1 MKQNRNNKKY
11 RKVIFLF
18 MILSLIKIC
27 YCYRYDEGEDNKKEN
42 DLSVF
47 TKYEKKCENLDSNIY
62 HCGNCGNICPINQKC
77 VKGVCMCSTQ
87 LITFD
92 DLNASGG
99 TVPNGYKDFTWDN
112 IDYITS
118 PTVGDRS
125 GVISPFNIIYSPSL
139 TLSTISRST
148 PFNLVS
154 IYGYNMANVATIT
167 FKGYRNNVEVATTT
181 YISDDYEVR
190 LFVFPSEFNNIDKLT
205 FISVSDDLPKNIVFD
220 NLMVCV

>member
-1 MKQNRNNKKY
+1 MKQNRINLKI
-11 RKVIFLF
+11 RKVMVLF

-27 YCYRYDEGEDNKKEN
+27 YCHRYDEHEDYE
-42 DLSVF
+42 D
-47 TKYEKKCENLDSNIY
+47 YEKKCD
-62 HCGNCGNICPINQKC
+62 
-77 VKGVCMCSTQ
+77 TR

-92 DLNASGG
+92 DLNAPGG
-99 TVPNGYKDFTWDN
+99 NVPNGYKKFTWDN
-112 IDYITS
+112 INYITS

-125 GVISPFNIIYSPSL
+125 GVISPFNIIYSPYL
-139 TLSTISRST
+139 TLSTISKNT

-154 IYGYNMANVATIT
+154 VYSYNMANVATIT

-190 LFVFPSEFNNIDKLT
+190 LFVFPSEFNNIDKFT
-205 FISVSDDLPKNIVFD
+205 FISVSNDSLTNIVFD